1 MKTLALAA
9 SVSLLAVTAAAAQ
22 DWRAAA
28 QQDVQALHDEIR
40 DNHPALVTGGDETGF
55 AQRLAAGLA
64 AAQQRQ
70 GSVRDAQDYAFTL
83 REFANSL
90 GDTNITFDPNWQ
102 PPPIWDGQVWN
113 QFTTGWRDGAYVVTW
128 VQPGVSGLPPV
139 GARLQSCDDVPAEDF
154 ARRRLD
160 GWEGNLDQ
168 PGDREQTA
176 PFLFWDRG
184 NPFVGGLPGE
194 CNFATG
200 NSRRGRD
207 YRMTAVF
214 APEDQRRAA
223 WASTVYLPQTPL
235 AIEAFNGGHWI
246 HVHDLTQNAGSEA
259 FLAQLDAQLAAIQ
272 GGNVV
277 IDLRGARNG
286 SGALGYALANRLW
299 GVDFRVAQQDIS
311 GQIVYRVSP
320 DNRAYF
326 ADVLAR
332 MQGDP
337 MFAGNYPG
345 AVRQMEALLA
355 RFDEAAA
362 AGQRTFTETISPP
375 IPAIEAA
382 AVEGAS
388 ADGAETSTGEPAAPA
403 APAAATNAM
412 RGNIVVLVDGGCRNA
427 CVDVVDMLLTLPNVR
442 LAGTPTGADSIH
454 FEQTRVALPSGHG
467 YLNYGHKTWFG
478 RERGSNVPH
487 TPQAGLLYT
496 GNPADDAAVRTW
508 VQSLFGG

>member
-9 SVSLLAVTAAAAQ
+9 SVSLLAVTAANAQ

-40 DNHPALVTGGDETGF
+40 ANHPALVTGGDEAGF

-90 GDTNITFDPNWQ
+90 GDTNITFEPNWQ
-102 PPPIWDGQVWN
+102 QPPLWDGQVWN
-113 QFTTGWRDGAYVVTW
+113 QFTTGWRDGSYVVTW
-128 VQPGVSGLPPV
+128 VQPGVNGLPPV
-139 GARLQSCDDVPAEDF
+139 GARLQSCDDVAAEDF

-160 GWEGNLDQ
+160 GWEGDLDQ

-223 WASTVYLPQTPL
+223 WASTVYLPQTPV
-235 AIEAFNGGHWI
+235 AIEAINGGHWI
-246 HVHDLTQNAGSEA
+246 HLHDLTQNGASEA
-259 FLAQLDAQLAAIQ
+259 LLAQIDGQLAAIQ

-277 IDLRGARNG
+277 LDLRGARAG
-286 SGALGYALANRLW
+286 TAALGYSLANRLW
-299 GVDFRVAQQDIS
+299 GVEYRVSQQDIS

-320 DNRAYF
+320 DNRQYF
-326 ADVLAR
+326 AEVLGR
-332 MQGDP
+332 MQADAA
-337 MFAGNYPG
+337 FAQRYPG
-345 AVRQMEALLA
+345 SIRAIEALLV

-362 AGQRTFTETISPP
+362 AGQQTFTETIAPP

-382 AVEGAS
+382 AVEGAT
-388 ADGAETSTGEPAAPA
+388 AEGGDTASGEPAAP
-403 APAAATNAM
+403 PPPVAATNAM
-412 RGNIVVLVDGGCRNA
+412 RGNVIVLVDGGCRNA
-427 CVDVVDMLLTLPNVR
+427 CLDVVDMLLTLPNVR

-454 FEQTRVALPSGHG
+454 FEQTRVALPSGYG

-496 GNPADDAAVRTW
+496 GNPADDAAVRAW
-508 VQSLFGG
+508 VQGLLGG

>member
-1 MKTLALAA
+1 MKSLALAA
-9 SVSLLAVTAAAAQ
+9 SVSLLAVTAAHAQ

-64 AAQQRQ
+64 AAQERQ

-90 GDTNITFDPNWQ
+90 GDTNITFEPNWQ
-102 PPPIWDGQVWN
+102 LPPIWDGQVWN
-113 QFTTGWRDGAYVVTW
+113 QFTTGYRDGAYVVTW
-128 VQPGVSGLPPV
+128 VQPGVDGLPPV

-176 PFLFWDRG
+176 PYLFWDRG

-194 CNFATG
+194 CNFTTG
-200 NSRRGRD
+200 NRRGRD

-235 AIEAFNGGHWI
+235 AIEAINGGHWI
-246 HVHDLTQNAGSEA
+246 HLHDMTQNAGSEA
-259 FLAQLDAQLAAIQ
+259 FLAQLESQLAAIQ
-272 GGNVV
+272 GGNLV
-277 IDLRGARNG
+277 IDMRGARNG
-286 SGALGYALANRLW
+286 SGALGYSLANRLW
-299 GVDFRVAQQDIS
+299 GVDFRTAQQNIS
-311 GQIVYRVSP
+311 GQIVYRVSA

-326 ADVLAR
+326 ADVLGR

-345 AVRQMEALLA
+345 AIRQMEALLA

-362 AGQRTFTETISPP
+362 AGQQTFTETITPP

-382 AVEGAS
+382 AVEGS
-388 ADGAETSTGEPAAPA
+388 TAEGEETATGEPAAPA
-403 APAAATNAM
+403 APAAPTNAM

-427 CVDVVDMLLTLPNVR
+427 CLDVVDMLLTLPNVR

-454 FEQTRVALPSGHG
+454 FEQTRVALPSTHG

-487 TPQAGLLYT
+487 TPEAGLTFT
-496 GNPADDAAVRTW
+496 GNPADDAAVRAW
-508 VQSLFGG
+508 VQGLFGA